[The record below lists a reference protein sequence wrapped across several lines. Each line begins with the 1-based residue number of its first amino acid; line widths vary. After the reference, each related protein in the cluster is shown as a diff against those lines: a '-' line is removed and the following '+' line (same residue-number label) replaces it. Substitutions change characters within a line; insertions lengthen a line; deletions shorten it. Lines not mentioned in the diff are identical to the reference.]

1 MKMEFGRRWAKVIG
15 EYNKL
20 SYEQAKRFHE
30 KEKLYVAVLSDEK
43 PRFIVNV
50 HFNYEGFFC
59 RVDYLNNDLE
69 KVKSESYMLI
79 NGQLF
84 LKSSKKWYRDKR
96 EMRNGKEVT
105 LVTYVYETDGRYR
118 KNYFSHGKDFDEEY
132 GTCDVSSHFREMI
145 QFGNYDSILPEE
157 AKRGLREEKE
167 EDPKPGEQPET

>member
-1 MKMEFGRRWAKVIG
+1 MWRSFRMKNPGL
-15 EYNKL
+15 L
-20 SYEQAKRFHE
+20 SMSISTMKF
-30 KEKLYVAVLSDEK
+30 
-43 PRFIVNV
+43 
-50 HFNYEGFFC
+50 FFC

-69 KVKSESYMLI
+69 KVKSESYMLL

-84 LKSSKKWYRDKR
+84 LKSSKKWYYDER
-96 EMRNGKEVT
+96 EMRNGKEVG

-157 AKRGLREEKE
+157 ARCMLREGKE
-167 EDPKPGEQPET
+167 EDPKPSEQPET